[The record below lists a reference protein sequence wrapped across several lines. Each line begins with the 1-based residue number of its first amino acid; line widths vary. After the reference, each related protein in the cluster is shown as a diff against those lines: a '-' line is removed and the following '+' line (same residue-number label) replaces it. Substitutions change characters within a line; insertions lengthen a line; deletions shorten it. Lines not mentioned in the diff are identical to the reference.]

1 MGNGHDA
8 VDHRPDQ
15 AGSPTP
21 SLAFAALPPTIEAAS
36 QPGEEN
42 EFEINEEPFNDGTAS
57 VSSSVYAFTY
67 ERGRRYHCFKNG
79 RYPIPNDDQ
88 EQEREDMKHAM
99 LMELTDGTPFYAP
112 TGDHPQT
119 IVDVG
124 TGTGELPLGTLLPP
138 CCPALPSPALPCHAS
153 WHPRRYEHGRPALV
167 AVTCRDMTDA
177 HPSLGDRYPSA
188 RVLGIDLTPI
198 QPVWL
203 PPNVEFLVDDCEKEW
218 LVADVDLVH
227 FRFMAIFLHDIN
239 LVLSHAYK
247 SMRPGGW
254 VEFQELDGTPFC
266 DDGTMTDDDA
276 FQRLHHVASEAYAAL
291 GMSMSAASRLES
303 VLIDAGFVN
312 IHCKILK
319 VPIGVWAKDK
329 TMRLI
334 GLYQKTAVL
343 EFMPAMAGRPF
354 EALGIPAAEAQLKLA
369 MARKALE
376 DTTVHRYFNYY
387 FWYAQK
393 PTEPMSHGP

>member
-124 TGTGELPLGTLLPP
+124 TGTGIWAIE
-138 CCPALPSPALPCHAS
+138 
-153 WHPRRYEHGRPALV
+153 V
-167 AVTCRDMTDA
+167 
-177 HPSLGDRYPSA
+177 GDRYPSA

-276 FQRLHHVASEAYAAL
+276 FQRLHHVASEAYGAL